1 MGELMA
7 LRINGR
13 TVESPAA
20 PGTTLLT
27 VIREQL
33 RLRGTKE
40 SCGRGECGACTVLVD
55 GKPMVSCIRLAAVTD
70 GEVTTIEGLAEESRD
85 LRQAFAEFGG
95 FQCGF
100 CTAGQV
106 VHATAI
112 LRELAANPVS
122 NPETFIRKRLS
133 GNICRCT
140 GYNGIV
146 DAVLNTYH
154 RRMSAPR
161 AVGDAR

>member
-1 MGELMA
+1 MRLRVNGKAVA
-7 LRINGR
+7 LEI
-13 TVESPAA
+13 P
-20 PGTTLLT
+20 PGTNLLT
-27 VIREQL
+27 VIRDQL
-33 RLRGTKE
+33 KLRGTKE
-40 SCGRGECGACTVLVD
+40 ACGRGECGACTVLVD
-55 GKPMVSCIRLAAVTD
+55 GRPIVSCIRLAAVTD

-85 LRQAFAEFGG
+85 LREAFAEFGG

-112 LRELAANPVS
+112 LRELAARPVS
-122 NPETFIRKRLS
+122 DPETFIRKRLS

-146 DAVLNTYH
+146 EAVMQTH
-154 RRMSAPR
+154 QRRMLAEPR
-161 AVGDAR
+161 AAQAGLR